1 MIRELWAMLSRYIHD
16 QARARVQG
24 RHIDQNRE
32 ALAASIAAAQ
42 TAADLASRSRLW
54 AIHDIV
60 TAGRAP
66 DRVPIEL
73 PKVPDLRVVEA
84 FVSRE
89 PRLANSAE
97 AIADIYRLG
106 GMTAIR
112 AIDTVTLR
120 HVRDR
125 MATAA
130 RDGIPTEQIAQEI
143 ATDQSWPKAYA
154 RTVVR
159 TNLAT
164 AASDGVQSLMRDPM
178 MREALPALEYVT
190 AGDSRV
196 RPARGST
203 SEENHRVLD
212 GLVAPVDWPGW
223 DQWTP
228 PGGFS

>member
-1 MIRELWAMLSRYIHD
+1 MIRELWAMLTRYIHD
-16 QARARVQG
+16 QARARVLGTPAEQ
-24 RHIDQNRE
+24 DRE
-32 ALAASIAAAQ
+32 QIASAVAAAQ
-42 TAADLASRSRLW
+42 TAADLASRSKLW
-54 AIHDIV
+54 AIHDQVV
-60 TAGRAP
+60 TGRAP
-66 DRVPIEL
+66 DRIPLEL

-84 FVSRE
+84 FVLRE
-89 PRLANSAE
+89 PRLAHSAE
-97 AIADIYRLG
+97 AIAGIYRLG
-106 GMTAIR
+106 GMSAIR
-112 AIDTVTLR
+112 AVDTVTLR

-125 MATAA
+125 LATAA
-130 RDGIPTEQIAQEI
+130 RDGIPTERIAQEI
-143 ATDQSWPKAYA
+143 ARDQDWPKAYA

-196 RPARGST
+196 RPARGSH
-203 SEENHRVLD
+203 SEENHRALD

-228 PGGFS
+228 PLGFS